1 MRPSAAVVRPE
12 EASDSEEVA
21 NARTPNVN
29 LMNSLGANLHLAGSV
44 VLLLGVV
51 GGINVSHY

>member
-21 NARTPNVN
+21 NARTPNVD
-29 LMNSLGANLHLAGSV
+29 LMNSLGANL
-44 VLLLGVV
+44 LGGFCCSSLRCG
-51 GGINVSHY
+51 GGINVPHY